1 MSKNKRSRS
10 QPGRTLAATPESAT
24 TPDHSPAWQRYRRAA
39 LVVVVLGLS
48 AIAYDWWTSARPPAV
63 APAVVPVAKTDAAP
77 DAAVTF
83 VGAKSCAQCHA
94 AESEKWQ
101 GSQHA
106 HAMQHA
112 TDATMLGDFNNAKFT
127 YNGIVSTFFR
137 RDGKFFVNTDGADGK
152 LADFEIGYTFGLYP
166 LQQYLVAFP
175 DGRMQAL
182 PIAWDARPKEQGG
195 ARWYHLYPDDHI
207 TSTDQL
213 HWTGLNQNWNWMC
226 ADCHSTKL
234 DRNYEPANNT
244 YATKWSEI
252 NVACE
257 ACHGPGSKHV
267 AWAKKGSESI
277 SGLKAHPSSKAD
289 HPEIDSDPLFADR
302 GLVVALDERKGVT
315 WLPNPETGN
324 AIRSVPL
331 TSKRELGVC
340 AQCHSR
346 RAPFAAGMDHDGR
359 FFETHDVSLLTDH
372 LYFADGQQ
380 RDEVYDI
387 GSFLQSKMHAQGVT
401 CTDCHDPHSGT
412 LRAPGNAVCAQCH
425 APAKY
430 DAKAHTLHASGSAGA
445 QCAACHMPTR
455 NYMVIDARHDHS
467 MRVPRPDLSDKLDT
481 PNACTGCHKDRKPAW
496 AAAAIEHAFGP
507 VRKGFQTFGA
517 ALHDANAGAP
527 AAATELTKLV
537 RDPQQAGIV
546 RATAAAELGP
556 YLNSATLP
564 AIEAALA
571 DADPMVRGA
580 ALDTLLGAPLVERMR
595 LGVALI
601 DDPSRIV
608 RIKAARVLAVAQYEG
623 MAPQMQARFDKV
635 FAEYV
640 ASQSANADRPDAH
653 LNLGLFY
660 VERRDPSRSE
670 AEYRAAIA
678 LQPDFIPAYVNLADL
693 YRSYGRE
700 ADAEAVLTTA
710 LQKAP
715 GNADLSHALGLLRV
729 REGKVAEA
737 LPLLAEATRANPDN
751 ARYAYVYGIALH
763 DSGQEK
769 QGIAVLEKALKRFPS
784 NPELLGALA
793 GYARDS
799 GDKARADAYAKRLA
813 ALAPPAAEAPPA
825 GDGSRVQ

>member
-1 MSKNKRSRS
+1 MSKKKRHRNQPDNTRS
-10 QPGRTLAATPESAT
+10 PAPASPASSSPSLSWRRYSWLALGIATLGLAAIAWDAWIGSKPPLPQVAT
-24 TPDHSPAWQRYRRAA
+24 AA
-39 LVVVVLGLS
+39 KS
-48 AIAYDWWTSARPPAV
+48 V
-63 APAVVPVAKTDAAP
+63 ASKP
-77 DAAVTF
+77 DASATF
-83 VGAKSCAQCHA
+83 VGAKACAGCHA
-94 AESEKWQ
+94 GETEKWQ

-112 TDATMLGDFNNAKFT
+112 TEATVLGDFDNAKFN

-137 RDGKFFVNTDGADGK
+137 RDDKFFVNTDGADGK
-152 LADFEIGYTFGLYP
+152 LADFEVSYAFGVYP

-182 PIAWDARPKEQGG
+182 PIAWDSRPKAQGG
-195 ARWYHLYPDDHI
+195 ARWYHLYPDEHV

-234 DRNYEPANNT
+234 DRNYEAANNT

-277 SGLKAHPSSKAD
+277 SGTATQPPTKRD
-289 HPEIDSDPLFADR
+289 RPEIDSDPLLA
-302 GLVVALDERKGVT
+302 VALDERKGVT
-315 WLPNPETGN
+315 WVPNADTGN
-324 AIRSVPL
+324 AARSTSL
-331 TSKRELGVC
+331 TSHRELGVC

-359 FFETHDVSLLTDH
+359 FFETHEVSLLTDR

-387 GSFLQSKMHAQGVT
+387 GSFLQSKMHANGVT
-401 CTDCHDPHSGT
+401 CSDCHDPHSGA

-430 DAKAHTLHASGSAGA
+430 DATAHALHKSGSAGA

-467 MRVPRPDLSDKLDT
+467 MRVPRPDLSDTLGT
-481 PNACTGCHKDRKPAW
+481 PDACTGCHKDRKPAW
-496 AAAAIEHAFGP
+496 AAAVIERAFGP
-507 VRKGFQTFGA
+507 QRKGFQTFGA
-517 ALHDANAGAP
+517 ALRDADTGAP
-527 AAATELTKLV
+527 GATTELMALA
-537 RDPQQAGIV
+537 RSAQQPAIV
-546 RATAAAELGP
+546 RATATAELRHH
-556 YLNSATLP
+556 LNEATLP
-564 AIEAALA
+564 AIETALA
-571 DADPMVRGA
+571 DADPMVRAA
-580 ALDTLLGAPLVERMR
+580 ALDTLLSAPPVERLR
-595 LGVALI
+595 LSVALI

-608 RIKAARVLAVAQYEG
+608 RIKAARAFAVAQYEG
-623 MAPQMQARFDKV
+623 MAPEMQARLDKA

-640 ASQSANADRPDAH
+640 ASQRANADRPEAH
-653 LNLGLFY
+653 MNLGLFY
-660 VERRDPSRSE
+660 VDRRDPVRSE
-670 AEYRAAIA
+670 AEYRAALA
-678 LQPDFIPAYVNLADL
+678 LQPDFIPAFVNLADL
-693 YRSYGRE
+693 YRSYKRD
-700 ADAEAVLTTA
+700 ADAENVLSEG

-729 REGKVAEA
+729 REGRVADA
-737 LPLLAEATRANPDN
+737 LPLLADAARGNPAN

-769 QGIAVLEKALKRFPS
+769 KGIAVLEQALKRFPS
-784 NPELLGALA
+784 DAGLLNALA

-799 GDKARADAYAKRLA
+799 GDTARAEAYARRLE
-813 ALAPPAAEAPPA
+813 ALAPQPEKGAK
-825 GDGSRVQ
+825 VQ